1 MAEAELKPADFGS
14 FFCEFHSDPQGKKIA
29 PFPWQKRLAER
40 VARDGWGDPNA
51 EEPANATGRTD
62 WLKLPTAAGKTACI
76 DIAIFALAYQ
86 SQREHEKPTE
96 SGRTVPRRIFFVVD
110 RRLIVDAAYNRAVAL
125 AKALHEPDQYGPT
138 MQAVAKWLG
147 HLAAGEQPLAAFE
160 LRGGIYRSDQWSADP
175 VQPTIVCST
184 VDQVGSRLLYR
195 GYGRSDYMK
204 PIDAGLVGNDAMIL
218 LDEAHCAEPFSET
231 LEAIQRFRQAP
242 WGQPPTTAPFALV
255 RMTATPRE
263 EIRPFEL
270 DAEDRDDPVLSDR
283 LTASK
288 PAKLHN
294 PISAQRDSKKFIE
307 RFVDSARQ
315 MVGQGARR
323 IGIIVNRIDTARKIE
338 KRLAEQGIEDAH
350 RTLLIG
356 RMREFD
362 RQRMSEQVEARFAAK
377 PIGDPGKGLDDEPAR
392 YLVATQTVEV
402 GADLDFDG
410 LVTECASLDA
420 LRQRFGRLNRLGQY
434 DNPQAAILVAQANT
448 KTSKP
453 DPIYGE
459 TIAYTWNWLSK
470 QAEHDGEG
478 KSEVP
483 QIDMG
488 IDALKARL
496 DAIEDRDKLAAMR
509 GESAQ
514 PPTLL
519 PAHLDRFVQTYPRP
533 YPEPEPALF
542 LRGPQDPAYEVQ
554 VCWRADFDRDA
565 QRSESIPSNDQWLN
579 AVSQCPPASGE
590 CLTAPLAAV
599 RAWLTEQQSE
609 HAQADV
615 AAAKGNDEQGD
626 DAAARTACV
635 IWRGRDESAVL
646 NQANDLRPGDTL
658 VLPLST
664 LRSQTFAHVPGGGLD
679 PEDPAMDLGDR
690 ANWELRRR
698 PVLRLHHGL
707 LKRCSD
713 SAPCR
718 ELQQLLTAASFVP
731 PELPDDASPVLEL
744 LQAMRGS
751 GDNILAPIRAAV
763 DLVQST
769 QPVIPIV
776 SALPATTYPV
786 QQTLLRQLREGRRI
800 ELFAHPLGGIV
811 LRGQRVPKADHGL
824 GESVAGFTSEDETAS
839 ASNRAVPLHEHT
851 GDVAERARAF
861 AEACGLPMSVIDDFA
876 LAGRLHDLGK
886 ADPRFQAYLHGG
898 NARRTQQY
906 PWLLAKSAAAPE
918 TRREHQRA
926 WRDSDLPD
934 GFRHEMATVQLVEA
948 ADGLSQQA
956 HDPDLVLHL
965 IATHHGRARPL
976 APVVLDER
984 PRSMRVENDGQ
995 TFKVDSESRSVCPPH
1010 RLDAGIPERFWLL
1023 VRRYGWWGL
1032 AHLEAI
1038 FRLADH
1044 RASEQEQREPGAL
1057 QGKQQTTAAIG

>member
-1 MAEAELKPADFGS
+1 MAEAELKPTDFGS
-14 FFCEFHSDPQGKKIA
+14 FFCEFHGDPQGKKIA

-51 EEPANATGRTD
+51 EEPANAAGRTD

-231 LEAIQRFRQAP
+231 LEAIQRFHQAP

-283 LTASK
+283 LKAPK
-288 PAKLHN
+288 PTRLHK
-294 PISAQRDSKKFIE
+294 PIPGSTGTEKFVKKTVKYAME
-307 RFVDSARQ
+307 MA
-315 MVGQGARR
+315 GQGARR
-323 IGIIVNRIDTARKIE
+323 IGIIVNRVNTARKIE

-377 PIGDPGKGLDDEPAR
+377 PIGDPGKRLDDEPAR

-434 DNPQAAILVAQANT
+434 DNPQAAILVAEANT

-459 TIAYTWNWLSK
+459 TIAHTWHWLSK

-478 KSEVP
+478 KSGVP

-514 PPTLL
+514 PPKLL
-519 PAHLDRFVQTYPRP
+519 PAHLDRFVQTHPRP
-533 YPEPEPALF
+533 WPDPEPARF
-542 LRGPQDPAYEVQ
+542 LRGPQNPAYEVQ
-554 VCWRADFDRDA
+554 VCWRADLDGEA
-565 QRSESIPSNDQWLN
+565 QQNASGSNWVN
-579 AVSQCPPASGE
+579 AVSHCPPASGE
-590 CLTAPLAAV
+590 CVTAPLAAV
-599 RAWLTEQQSE
+599 RDWLAQQPSE

-615 AAAKGNDEQGD
+615 AAAKASDEQGH

-635 IWRGRDESAVL
+635 IWRGRDESKML
-646 NQANDLRPGDTL
+646 SYPNQIDPGDTL

-664 LRSQTFAHVPGGGLD
+664 LWSQTFAHVPSGGLD
-679 PEDPAMDLGDR
+679 DDNPAMDLGDR

-698 PVLRLHHGL
+698 PVLRLTPQTI
-707 LKRCSD
+707 RNWPASD
-713 SAPCR
+713 AIDR
-718 ELQQLLTAASFVP
+718 VTELVYQAQY
-731 PELPDDASPVLEL
+731 ELPDDADELLEL
-744 LQAMRGS
+744 LGEIANQRPVS
-751 GDNILAPIRAAV
+751 DEQQNNEPNKVVPSWLV
-763 DLVQST
+763 DLVNNGLAKT
-769 QPVIPIV
+769 
-776 SALPATTYPV
+776 
-786 QQTLLRQLREGRRI
+786 RRI
-800 ELFAHPLGGIV
+800 DLLPHPLGGIV

-824 GESVAGFTSEDETAS
+824 GESGVGFTSEDETAS
-839 ASNRAVPLHEHT
+839 ASNRAVPLDDHT
-851 GDVAERARAF
+851 ANVAQRARAF
-861 AEACGLPMSVIDDFA
+861 AKACGLPASVVDDFA
-876 LAGRLHDLGK
+876 LAARFHDLGK

-898 NARRTQQY
+898 NHQSAEFASK
-906 PWLLAKSAAAPE
+906 LLAKSATVPE
-918 TRREHQRA
+918 TRNEHKRA
-926 WRDSDLPD
+926 WRASNLPED
-934 GFRHEMATVQLVEA
+934 GFRHELASVQLVEF
-948 ADGLSQQA
+948 ADDWLHSA
-956 HDPDLVLHL
+956 HHPDLVLHL

-976 APVVLDER
+976 APVIRDEQ
-984 PRSMRVENDGQ
+984 PSKLSVSVNDNDYTLTTQ
-995 TFKVDSESRSVCPPH
+995 QRKDLVPPH
-1010 RLDAGIPERFWLL
+1010 RLDSGLTERFWRL

-1032 AHLEAI
+1032 GHLEAI

-1044 RASEQEQREPGAL
+1044 RASEQEQGKPETLQSEP
-1057 QGKQQTTAAIG
+1057 QTTAATG